1 MIKLPVIRSV
11 DINNYQVYQNDTN
24 SGISHIIHGGVHLII
39 GVNGLGK
46 TTLLNALY
54 RVLVGP
60 KDVPKTILHF

>member
-39 GVNGLGK
+39 GVNGLG
-46 TTLLNALY
+46 
-54 RVLVGP
+54 
-60 KDVPKTILHF
+60 